1 MADRVEP
8 TEAADRHEPTDPT
21 DRAEPT
27 DPMLSTDPADPID
40 RTDPVLAID
49 RNESSDHNERSP
61 MGDIVAPHLDAAPP
75 RLSGFRPVWIV
86 RPPPG
91 REGQRAAQRASPAR
105 VGERLRSTLAMSRL
119 VIEMQLLVRK
129 LP

>member
-1 MADRVEP
+1 MADRVDP

-61 MGDIVAPHLDAAPP
+61 IGDIVAPHGSLP
-75 RLSGFRPVWIV
+75 G
-86 RPPPG
+86 PG
-91 REGQRAAQRASPAR
+91 RRRTEIYAGNVTS
-105 VGERLRSTLAMSRL
+105 SD
-119 VIEMQLLVRK
+119 
-129 LP
+129 

>member
-1 MADRVEP
+1 MADRVDP

-49 RNESSDHNERSP
+49 RNESSDHNERWS
-61 MGDIVAPHLDAAPP
+61 MSHIVAPHPP
-75 RLSGFRPVWIV
+75 RHAGHRSGLRPRWMV
-86 RPPPG
+86 RLPPG
-91 REGQRAAQRASPAR
+91 GEGRAP
-105 VGERLRSTLAMSRL
+105 TLARSRL
-119 VIEMQLLVRK
+119 VLAVKLLVRR
-129 LP
+129 LA